1 MATLEEYEI
10 GLICIETAM
19 KNGLQLIPK
28 GNEVKMELTDP
39 KADQGQVKLVVDM
52 LKVKKSDVL
61 RITSDPIAIRKA
73 LCEAQQ
79 ALSEHNSEV
88 MALLDRLDRLEKVYR
103 GVFPEDTACIH
114 DAVGCPEDSIMFCSA
129 CSTRLHYAS

>member
-19 KNGLQLIPK
+19 ENGLQLIPK
-28 GNEVKMELTDP
+28 GNEVKMELTDS

-52 LKVKKSDVL
+52 LKANKSEVL

-88 MALLDRLDRLEKVYR
+88 MVLLDRLDRLEKAYR
-103 GVFPEDTACIH
+103 QVFPDDIACING
-114 DAVGCPEDSIMFCSA
+114 AAGCPEDSIVFCSA
-129 CSTRLHYAS
+129 CSKRLHYAN

>member
-19 KNGLQLIPK
+19 ENGLQLIPQ
-28 GNEVKMELTDP
+28 GNEVKMELTDS

-52 LKVKKSDVL
+52 LKANKSEVL

-88 MALLDRLDRLEKVYR
+88 MVLLDRLDRLEKAYR
-103 GVFPEDTACIH
+103 QVFPDDIACING
-114 DAVGCPEDSIMFCSA
+114 AAGCPEDSIVFCSA
-129 CSTRLHYAS
+129 CSKRLHYAN